1 MKFGLFYLFS
11 DFGDIPQDQ
20 VFNEVLDEIE
30 YGEELGF
37 DSIWLP
43 EHHFAIYG
51 MLGNPLTFAAA
62 IAQRT
67 QRMKIGTAVMVVP
80 FQHPLRLAEDAALVD
95 VLSGGRLLLGLG
107 RGYQP
112 PEFHGFGVP
121 QEDSSAMF
129 LESFEIMKRAL
140 SGEKFTYDGKFWK
153 IEEPT
158 EIFPKP
164 IQRPHPPFYLASVTP
179 RSVDIAARHGL
190 SLIRAPQFS
199 TLEAVAKA
207 FDDYKEQMREYGHN
221 PDELDQPLSVRT
233 YVAPTNAEAEA
244 EAEHLVWFY
253 RLMATLLPGAPGR
266 PAPPAGYEN
275 YPQDPSVLSKI
286 TVDDVL
292 HRGTAFG
299 SPERVIDTLKTYMR
313 ELGGSHFMVQMRI
326 GGLEHEKVRRSMKLF
341 AEEVMPALR
350 EEEARM
356 TLAASA

>member
-1 MKFGLFYLFS
+1 MKFGLFYLFN
-11 DFGDIPQDQ
+11 DFGNIPQDQ
-20 VFNEVLDEIE
+20 IFNEVLEEIE

-51 MLGNPLTFAAA
+51 MLGNPLTLAAA
-62 IAQRT
+62 ISQRT
-67 QRMKIGTAVMVVP
+67 RRMKIGTAVMVVP

-121 QEDSSAMF
+121 QEASSAMF
-129 LESFEIMKRAL
+129 LESFEIIKRAL
-140 SGEKFTYDGKFWK
+140 SGEKFTYDGEFWK

-164 IQRPHPPFYLASVTP
+164 IQKPHPPFYLASVTP
-179 RSVDIAARHGL
+179 RSLEVAARHGM

-199 TLEAVAKA
+199 SVDAVAEA
-207 FDDYKEQMREYGHN
+207 FDGYKELMRAYGHE

-233 YVAPTNAEAEA
+233 YVAPTDEEAKA

-266 PAPPAGYEN
+266 PKPPAGYEN
-275 YPQDPSVLSKI
+275 YPQDPSVLSAI
-286 TVDDVL
+286 TVDDVWE
-292 HRGTAFG
+292 RGTAFG
-299 SPERVIDTLKTYMR
+299 SPERVIEILKTYMHR
-313 ELGGSHFMVQMRI
+313 LGASHFMVQMRI
-326 GGLEHEKVRRSMKLF
+326 GGLEHEKVLRSMELF
-341 AEEVMPALR
+341 AKHVMPALE
-350 EEEARM
+350 EEEAKM
-356 TLAASA
+356 AVAARV